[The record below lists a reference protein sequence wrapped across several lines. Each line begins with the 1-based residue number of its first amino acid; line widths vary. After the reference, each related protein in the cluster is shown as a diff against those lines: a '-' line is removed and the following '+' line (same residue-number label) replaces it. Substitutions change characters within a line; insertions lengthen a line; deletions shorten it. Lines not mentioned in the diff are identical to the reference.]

1 MKSLKWL
8 AACAAV
14 GLLASP
20 AVRADTISDF
30 YTGKAISLIISTGAG
45 GGVDA
50 NARVVAKHLANH
62 IPGKPSIVPRNMTGA
77 GHLQATNFM
86 YNVAAKDGTNL
97 AAILPA
103 FVLYQIIDGS
113 GVQYDAHKFLWIG
126 ANDADDNMNIYV
138 WHTVPVKSVADA
150 KTREVLMGGTGA
162 GSYTTLWPALM
173 NNLLGTKFKMV
184 MGYKATTEI
193 HLAMERGEVDG
204 RAGNFFS
211 SLRSQNPDYVR
222 DHKITLLAQF
232 GTSRD
237 PEFKDV
243 PLLTDLAGTDEQRRI
258 AALFSAELALG
269 RLFITTPGVPADRL
283 AALRKAFNE
292 TMDDPAFRT
301 DAAKADIRVNPRSA
315 EKLKAIADDI
325 LDTPP
330 DLIAK
335 AKVASTFKGE

>member
-1 MKSLKWL
+1 MKGLSRL
-8 AACAAV
+8 AAGAV
-14 GLLASP
+14 AVLLASP
-20 AVRADTISDF
+20 AARADAISDF
-30 YTGKAISLIISTGAG
+30 YAGKSMSLIISTGAG

-50 NARVVAKHLANH
+50 NARVVAKHLADH

-103 FVLYQIIDGS
+103 FVLYQIIDGN
-113 GVQYDAHKFLWIG
+113 GVQYDAKNFLWIG

-162 GSYTTLWPALM
+162 GSYTNLWPALM

-237 PEFKDV
+237 SEFKDV
-243 PLLTDLAGTDEQRRI
+243 PLLTELAGTDEGRRI

-292 TMDDPAFRT
+292 TMDDPAFRA

-315 EKLKAIADDI
+315 ERLKAIADDI
-325 LDTPP
+325 LDTPS

-335 AKVASTFKGE
+335 AKIASTPKGE